1 MANRKYRYED
11 MQPVLERL
19 LEDKESD
26 ELEFKTA
33 AGGFPKSF
41 WSTYSSFAN
50 TNGGAIV
57 FGVKE
62 KDEELIL
69 DGLDESQI
77 AKLKRDFFNGMHSK
91 QNINIALL
99 KEDDVFDVEFGG
111 THFLVFY
118 IPRVDI
124 NLRPVFCGLDPY
136 TGTYRRDLDG
146 DYHCSREEVNSMFA
160 DANLASPV
168 DGRILKNFSKDDLD
182 PASIQQYRR
191 RFEQWNPDHVWNS
204 LPEDQFLEKLNVF
217 RKDRKTG
224 EYGLTYAGLLMFG
237 TYSAIM
243 DENPNFFPDY
253 QEIQD
258 PNDRWVN
265 RICPDGNWE
274 SNLFQFY
281 SKVLPILQN
290 FLPKPFILEDNQRK
304 TETPAHVAVREAL
317 SNMLVHADHT
327 ENATLN
333 VYKYPN
339 KMVFSNPGT
348 MLISQKQF
356 YKGGESICRNKYLQT
371 MFTFLGSAEKAGS
384 GADKI
389 IHGWEKQNWKRP
401 YIVERSRPNK
411 VVLTMSMESLLDENV
426 KNGLI
431 RLFGER
437 VEQLPQP
444 QLMTLAMAYSEEE
457 ITNERLQYA
466 LDIHRADITKMLS
479 DMCSNHLLE
488 ASGHGRG
495 TKYHVY
501 GTNVALLEPNVTLNM
516 DTSGANVAL
525 PGFNVTLP
533 DSNVTLECYTSGPN
547 VTLPKRY
554 TKEQLKEKVMAICSD
569 WVTSEQIAAQLG
581 RDVRYVKSHVI
592 PQMVDVLEKMYDVPH
607 HPRQKYRVNKKN

>member
-411 VVLTMSMESLLDENV
+411 VILTMSMESLLDENV

-525 PGFNVTLP
+525 PGSNVTLP

>member
-191 RFEQWNPDHVWNS
+191 RFEQWNPDHVWNA

-411 VVLTMSMESLLDENV
+411 VILTMSMESLLDENV

-444 QLMTLAMAYSEEE
+444 QLMALAMAYSEEE

-479 DMCSNHLLE
+479 DMCANYLLE
-488 ASGHGRG
+488 SSGHGRG

-501 GTNVALLEPNVTLNM
+501 GTNVALLEPNVTLNK
-516 DTSGANVAL
+516 DTSGANMAL
-525 PGFNVTLP
+525 NM
-533 DSNVTLECYTSGPN
+533 DTSIPN
-547 VTLPKRY
+547 MALPKRY
-554 TKEQLKEKVMAICSD
+554 TKEKLREKIIEVCST
-569 WVTSEQIAAQLG
+569 WLTAEEIALRIG
-581 RDVRYVKSHVI
+581 RDTKYVKNFI
-592 PQMVDVLEKMYDVPH
+592 LPQMSDVLEKMYDVPH
-607 HPRQKYRVNKKN
+607 HPRQKYRIKK